1 MCIYTICL
9 ENMQFVGFHGC
20 REDEKIKGNVFTV
33 DFEASYRG
41 IAGETDALEDALNY
55 GAIYR
60 VIASVMRGERV
71 NLLETLVHRILSE
84 VQGAF
89 PQILTM
95 KVTVSKHN
103 PPVDGPC
110 SRSSVSAVWPEAFG
124 EPETGEMQKVGQMQ
138 QAGEKE

>member
-1 MCIYTICL
+1 MRIYTICL

-41 IAGETDALEDALNY
+41 IAGETDDLEDALNY

-89 PQILTM
+89 PQVLSM

-110 SRSSVSAVWPEAFG
+110 SRSSVSAAWPEAFG
-124 EPETGEMQKVGQMQ
+124 EPETVEMQQAGQMQ